1 MQTFKNLLR
10 CFQHSILTDVAPIL
24 AMLFSTWYVVLCC
37 PVLFWTT
44 SVRPRFGYSS
54 QLSAKFGSLARNP
67 CLTADFSYLVQ
78 KSDLT
83 AKCDCLA
90 RNSLLSSVF
99 ACLAGISVLS
109 PISGN
114 LVWYS
119 HLSPVF
125 PCLVRN
131 SSLSAKLGIL
141 AGISRLSSVFP
152 CLVLFS
158 CILQQFKQN
167 SSRLSTDFACYLHIS
182 VPILPDYLHIPTLV
196 TNTAA

>member
-37 PVLFWTT
+37 PVLFWTS

-90 RNSLLSSVF
+90 
-99 ACLAGISVLS
+99 GISVLS

-131 SSLSAKLGIL
+131 SSLSANLGIL
-141 AGISRLSSVFP
+141 ARISRLSSVFP
-152 CLVLFS
+152 CLVIFS